1 MPFPE
6 LSEVV
11 VAEADVRVYF
21 SPEHRPERR
30 IEEVLDTAENP
41 LALEIYAFTSSR
53 LARAL
58 VDAHKRLGKTGSNNV
73 RVLMDSGQYHAW
85 KTQRRVFR
93 FLEEAGIPVVLD
105 LETSL
110 NHNKILVERHRRV
123 VTGSYNWT
131 KAARTQ
137 VENIVIVTSPVVA
150 DFCWDHFE
158 KRWARNLRAH
168 RAVGD

>member
-1 MPFPE
+1 MPSPDLLE
-6 LSEVV
+6 IA

-30 IEEVLDTAENP
+30 IEEVLDSAENS
-41 LALEIYAFTSSR
+41 LALEIYAFTSPR

-58 VDAHKRLGKTGSNNV
+58 ADAYRRIGDV

-85 KTQRRVFR
+85 KAQRKVFQ
-93 FLEEAGIPVVLD
+93 FLRENGVPVVLD
-105 LETSL
+105 LEASL
-110 NHNKILVERHRRV
+110 NHNKLLIEKGRRI

-137 VENIVIVTSPVVA
+137 VENIIVIANPVIA

-158 KRWARNLRAH
+158 RRWTRNQRAQ
-168 RAVGD
+168 RAVGG